1 MVNYLYA
8 TDEQKELANNARKI
22 MEDMLLPRID
32 ELEAADGGKGI
43 YPMDVHQALADAGY
57 YAMYISEEWG
67 GLGLDPVTQ
76 GVVLEEM
83 GKIDAGFTFSFAG
96 SGSYFNQIL
105 LSEMSK
111 AEKQMWADR
120 ILSGTMGTLAMTEPG
135 AGSDAA
141 AMRTTAVKDGNEW
154 VINGTK
160 CFCSHSTNAEYFL
173 VPAWTDKTQ
182 RASKGV
188 TTFFVEKERG
198 VKVGKKENKMGIRLS
213 PTSEVVL
220 EDVRVPAKNMVG
232 PEGEGFK
239 IFMRSLGRS
248 RPLVMSIGVGIAQR
262 ALDLATDYAK
272 TRKTFGKPIIEN
284 QGVSF
289 LLADMEIQIQAARNL
304 VLYAARCMDV
314 GADITSASACAKAFA
329 SDTAMKVTTDAVQV
343 FGGYGYSREYPVE
356 KLMRDAKIFSIFEG
370 TNQIQRVI
378 LSGYLKKQH

>member
-1 MVNYLYA
+1 MENYLLM
-8 TDEQKELANNARKI
+8 TEEQRELVTTLRGILKKELEPIIA
-22 MEDMLLPRID
+22 EYD
-32 ELEAADGGKGI
+32 EKGE
-43 YPMDVHQALADAGY
+43 YPMHVHKILCGAGFNAIAIPEQY
-57 YAMYISEEWG
+57 G
-67 GLGLDPVTQ
+67 GLGLDQVTCA
-76 GVVLEEM
+76 LLNEEM
-83 GKIDAGFTFSFAG
+83 GKVDAGFGCSFSFA
-96 SGSYFNQIL
+96 SGGIKTVL
-105 LSEMSK
+105 LAGTE
-111 AEKQMWADR
+111 EQKQYYADR
-120 ILSGTMGTLAMTEPG
+120 ILSGGISCTCITEAD
-135 AGSDAA
+135 AGSDVAA
-141 AMRTTAVKDGNEW
+141 VRTTAVKDGDDY
-154 VINGTK
+154 ILNGTK
-160 CFCSHSTNAEYFL
+160 TFISNGPIADTFTVLA
-173 VPAWTDKTQ
+173 VTDKE
-182 RASKGV
+182 KG
-188 TTFFVEKERG
+188 THGMSIFIVEKERG

>member
-1 MVNYLYA
+1 MENYLLM
-8 TDEQKELANNARKI
+8 TEEQRELVTTLRGILKKELEPTVA
-22 MEDMLLPRID
+22 EYD
-32 ELEAADGGKGI
+32 EKGE
-43 YPMDVHQALADAGY
+43 YPMHVHKILCDAGFNAIAIPEQY
-57 YAMYISEEWG
+57 G
-67 GLGLDPVTQ
+67 GLGLDQVTCA
-76 GVVLEEM
+76 LLNEEM
-83 GKIDAGFTFSFAG
+83 GKVDAGFGCSFSFA
-96 SGSYFNQIL
+96 SGGIKTVL
-105 LSEMSK
+105 LAGTE
-111 AEKQMWADR
+111 EQKQYYADR
-120 ILSGTMGTLAMTEPG
+120 ILSGGISCTCITEAD
-135 AGSDAA
+135 AGSDVAA
-141 AMRTTAVKDGNEW
+141 VRTTAVKDGDDY
-154 VINGTK
+154 ILNGTK
-160 CFCSHSTNAEYFL
+160 TFISNGPIADTFTVLA
-173 VPAWTDKTQ
+173 VTDKE
-182 RASKGV
+182 KG
-188 TTFFVEKERG
+188 THGMSIFIVEKERG

-356 KLMRDAKIFSIFEG
+356 KRCG
-370 TNQIQRVI
+370 TPR
-378 LSGYLKKQH
+378 SS

>member
-1 MVNYLYA
+1 
-8 TDEQKELANNARKI
+8 
-22 MEDMLLPRID
+22 
-32 ELEAADGGKGI
+32 
-43 YPMDVHQALADAGY
+43 
-57 YAMYISEEWG
+57 
-67 GLGLDPVTQ
+67 
-76 GVVLEEM
+76 
-83 GKIDAGFTFSFAG
+83 
-96 SGSYFNQIL
+96 
-105 LSEMSK
+105 
-111 AEKQMWADR
+111 
-120 ILSGTMGTLAMTEPG
+120 
-135 AGSDAA
+135 
-141 AMRTTAVKDGNEW
+141 
-154 VINGTK
+154 
-160 CFCSHSTNAEYFL
+160 
-173 VPAWTDKTQ
+173 
-182 RASKGV
+182 
-188 TTFFVEKERG
+188 
-198 VKVGKKENKMGIRLS
+198 MGIRLS

-289 LLADMEIQIQAARNL
+289 LLADMELQIQAARNL

>member
-1 MVNYLYA
+1 MENYLLM
-8 TDEQKELANNARKI
+8 TEEQRELVTTLRGILKKELEPTVA
-22 MEDMLLPRID
+22 EYD
-32 ELEAADGGKGI
+32 EKGE
-43 YPMDVHQALADAGY
+43 YPMHVHKILCDAGFNAIAIPEQY
-57 YAMYISEEWG
+57 G
-67 GLGLDPVTQ
+67 GLGLDQVTCA
-76 GVVLEEM
+76 LLNEEM
-83 GKIDAGFTFSFAG
+83 GKVDAGFGCSFSFA
-96 SGSYFNQIL
+96 SGGIKTVL
-105 LSEMSK
+105 LAGTE
-111 AEKQMWADR
+111 EQKQYYADR
-120 ILSGTMGTLAMTEPG
+120 ILIGGISCTCITKAD
-135 AGSDAA
+135 AGSDVAA
-141 AMRTTAVKDGNEW
+141 VRTTAVKDGDDY
-154 VINGTK
+154 ILNGTK
-160 CFCSHSTNAEYFL
+160 TFISNGPIADTFTVLA
-173 VPAWTDKTQ
+173 VTDKE
-182 RASKGV
+182 KG
-188 TTFFVEKERG
+188 THGMSIFIVEKERG